1 MLLDITNNFSRNVN
15 MDPEIG
21 SFTCVTYLMI
31 DFDSLFSDKAFLKLA
46 NFELNVEDYVDAL
59 QGVVIIESRKDAF
72 RFAEAPSLFFN
83 MPVTL
88 TFKGIKGFEMC
99 VIDDHKKKTYYGSIF
114 KIKRGDMHFR
124 ICGDSQFENR
134 FIILDLIGNADA
146 EVLLEFSIGDY
157 VYKDIDFDNRL
168 LNGNSSLSQY
178 HLQRTQ
184 SSFFEE
190 SLLQYKR
197 IETTRFNFEFIK
209 EYFGFKDIAT
219 KDES

>member
-1 MLLDITNNFSRNVN
+1 MILNITNNFSRNVN

-21 SFTCVTYLMI
+21 SSPCVTYLMI
-31 DFDSLFSDKAFLKLA
+31 DFDSLFSDKAFVKLA

-59 QGVVIIESRKDAF
+59 QGEVIIIESRKDAF

-114 KIKRGDMHFR
+114 KIERGDMHFR

-134 FIILDLIGNADA
+134 FIILDLIGNAEA
-146 EVLLEFSIGDY
+146 EVLLEGSIP
-157 VYKDIDFDNRL
+157 
-168 LNGNSSLSQY
+168 
-178 HLQRTQ
+178 
-184 SSFFEE
+184 
-190 SLLQYKR
+190 
-197 IETTRFNFEFIK
+197 NFV
-209 EYFGFKDIAT
+209 
-219 KDES
+219 